1 MRTNSIR
8 CPGTVLLTVAAGVSL
23 LPGAGRAP
31 GTGHSRPA

>member
-8 CPGTVLLTVAAGVSL
+8 CPRTVLLTVAAGVSL

-31 GTGHSRPA
+31 GAGH

>member
-8 CPGTVLLTVAAGVSL
+8 RPRTVLLTVAAGASL

-31 GTGHSRPA
+31 GAGH

>member
-8 CPGTVLLTVAAGVSL
+8 RPGTVLLTVAAGISL

-31 GTGHSRPA
+31 AAGH